1 MMMVNLY
8 DQTKTFGQSLYC
20 QLSRKKHVTTNNNEI
35 LDTQLNRCLDT
46 FSITLL
52 GIGHMVG
59 SGVYVLTASIA
70 KDVAGPSIVV
80 SYIITGFASL
90 LSGNYAPM
98 RGSSG

>member
-1 MMMVNLY
+1 MMILNFY
-8 DQTKTFGQSLYC
+8 DQTKAYTQSIYH
-20 QLSRKKHVTTNNNEI
+20 QLTRTKQATPNNNEV

-70 KDVAGPSIVV
+70 KDVGKLIR
-80 SYIITGFASL
+80 L
-90 LSGNYAPM
+90 LI
-98 RGSSG
+98 

>member
-8 DQTKTFGQSLYC
+8 DQTRSFTQSLYQ
-20 QLSRKKHVTTNNNEI
+20 QLIRTKQASTNNNEN

-52 GIGHMVG
+52 GIGHMIG

-70 KDVAGPSIVV
+70 KDVGK
-80 SYIITGFASL
+80 
-90 LSGNYAPM
+90 
-98 RGSSG
+98 